1 MPAVPGPVAVAFVA
15 IVTVGVLAV
24 AAFVFR
30 LRTLGSRVG
39 SFECALRTPSGWASG
54 IAHYGA
60 DALHWYRLISL
71 SPRPDESWPR
81 SAIEVRRRSARDPE
95 AAADSVRIYDVTL
108 DVNGVEI
115 GLAMRSGQYSGLS
128 SWLESQAPRELT

>member
-1 MPAVPGPVAVAFVA
+1 MPRSGTVA
-15 IVTVGVLAV
+15 IVLIAALGVLAV
-24 AAFVFR
+24 AAFYVR

-71 SPRPDESWPR
+71 NPRPDRSWSR
-81 SAIEVRRRSARDPE
+81 ADLQVLSRVSRDPE
-95 AAADSVRIYDVTL
+95 AALTASRI
-108 DVNGVEI
+108 VEVAAAVGGEDI
-115 GLAMRSGQYSGLS
+115 TLAMRAGPYSGLA
-128 SWLESQAPRELT
+128 SWLESHPPRELSQ